1 MSTKNVIITF
11 LTKFDK
17 KGLTKA
23 EKELKGLD
31 RTIAVTRK
39 NMSIWA
45 KTALVAS
52 VYAIGKFAQ
61 SSITAAL
68 AQEKLDKSLQL
79 TLKSIGKS
87 GLAKE
92 TSFFIQQLQS
102 TTNVSENALVPALQ
116 QLIAQTGD
124 LEQSQILLKTALDV
138 SAGTGKDLTEVID
151 AISKAAVGNYK
162 SIAALGVGFSAADA
176 KAMGFVGT
184 MTALQKYSGSAEAA
198 TQTFSGQ
205 LTALKFSAGEA
216 TESIGQG
223 FIDAYAII
231 SGGKPLLVD
240 FGKTLEDDAIRFSNI
255 MAGLAATYKEKGFVA
270 TILEQYKSQFEIAI
284 KGSSELEDIGKRARY
299 TEKLTANQREDRLK
313 NTKKSLTYE
322 DVLLEIQK
330 NILANSKKLTKEQIA
345 QKQLADQKA
354 KIESM
359 FDLDKINL
367 QAALTRQLSAE
378 DELRVR
384 TLLKLQEGTKAA
396 TDEAQK
402 YLDVLTVIADG
413 KIDNGEIEMLSKK
426 WGMTTTAV
434 LLYLKV
440 LFDSNAELQKM
451 LLLLNQVNK
460 MPIAATTTAPTV
472 TPLQT
477 GQMAKVSQAS
487 QEVVTTVSSLTD
499 KEIQDKYGTPA
510 QAEIYLAKQAI
521 EKYGLGAKYAG
532 MLLGSV
538 ALADGGIVT
547 QPTMALIGEAGKEA
561 VIPLDQ
567 MGQFGTQLTVNV
579 AGSVISEGELTSVI
593 QDALYNLN
601 RTGAV
606 SQLVNLG
613 R

>member
-45 KTALVAS
+45 KTALVAT

-184 MTALQKYSGSAEAA
+184 MTALQKYTGSAEAA

-205 LTALKFSAGEA
+205 LTALKISAGEA

-223 FIDAYAII
+223 FIDAYSII
-231 SGGKPLLVD
+231 SAGKPLLVD
-240 FGKTLEDDAIRFSNI
+240 FGKTLEDDAIKFSNI
-255 MAGLAATYKEKGFVA
+255 MAGLAQTFKEKGFVA
-270 TILEQYKSQFEIAI
+270 AFLENYKAQFEIAI

>member
-184 MTALQKYSGSAEAA
+184 MTALQKYTGSAEAA

-205 LTALKFSAGEA
+205 LTALKISAGEA

-223 FIDAYAII
+223 FIDAYSII
-231 SGGKPLLVD
+231 SAGKPLLVD
-240 FGKTLEDDAIRFSNI
+240 FGKTLENDAIKFSNI
-255 MAGLAATYKEKGFVA
+255 MAGLAQTFKEKGFVA
-270 TILEQYKSQFEIAI
+270 AFLENYKAQFEIAI

-313 NTKKSLTYE
+313 NTKKTLTYE

-330 NILANSKKLTKEQIA
+330 NILVNSKKLTKEQIA

-402 YLDVLTVIADG
+402 YLDVLAVIADG
-413 KIDNGEIEMLSKK
+413 KIDNGEIEMLAKK
-426 WGMTTTAV
+426 WNMTTPAV
-434 LLYLKV
+434 LLYLKA

-451 LLLLNQVNK
+451 LGLLNQVSAK
-460 MPIAATTTAPTV
+460 SGGLGA
-472 TPLQT
+472 
-477 GQMAKVSQAS
+477 GQVNAS
-487 QEVVTTVSSLTD
+487 QL
-499 KEIQDKYGTPA
+499 
-510 QAEIYLAKQAI
+510 L
-521 EKYGLGAKYAG
+521 YGLGVDPSQISNGTIKSGGFTGIMDLITPVNNPAFGTTADAKA
-532 MLLGSV
+532 LGL
-538 ALADGGIVT
+538 ALGFTPMADGGVVN
-547 QPTMALIGEAGKEA
+547 QPTFAMIGEQGAEA
-561 VIPLDQ
+561 VIPLDR
-567 MGQFGTQLTVNV
+567 MGAMGTQLTVNV
-579 AGSVISEGELTSVI
+579 AGSVISEGQLASVI

-606 SQLVNLG
+606 SQLANLG